1 MQLYFLLFVLYSHQS
16 KSFKKNKTQSKKVE
30 ESNEY
35 AKKIIGKID
44 DEIENNNEMISG
56 RPKMTKKTTYART
69 N

>member
-1 MQLYFLLFVLYSHQS
+1 MFYIYINQRVA
-16 KSFKKNKTQSKKVE
+16 KNKTQSKKVE

-35 AKKIIGKID
+35 AKKLIGQID
-44 DEIENNNEMISG
+44 DEIEHNNEMISG